1 VKKLPDVPTIAES
14 GYPGFRSETWNGL
27 IAPAKTP
34 QAIIDLAASEVKKAV
49 ADPEILKKFDTYGV
63 DPIGSTPKEFTDTI
77 AADIAQWHSAIKAA
91 GIKL

>member
-1 VKKLPDVPTIAES
+1 
-14 GYPGFRSETWNGL
+14 
-27 IAPAKTP
+27 
-34 QAIIDLAASEVKKAV
+34 V